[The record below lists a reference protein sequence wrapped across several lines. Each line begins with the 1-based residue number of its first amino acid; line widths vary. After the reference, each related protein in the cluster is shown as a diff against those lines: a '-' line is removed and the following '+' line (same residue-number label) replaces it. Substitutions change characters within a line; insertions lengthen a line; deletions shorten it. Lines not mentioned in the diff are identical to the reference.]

1 MALLIRLGTTLYHAA
16 IRLAAPFV
24 PKARQWVTGRK
35 DLWQRLAAKAEA
47 LQGCL
52 WIHCASVGEFEQA
65 RPLLEAL
72 KAERPELPVLVTF
85 FSPSGYEARKGF
97 PMVTHVEYLPPDT
110 RLNAQRLLALIKPR
124 ATVFIKYE
132 FWYHHLM
139 ALHKAGIPSYLVSA
153 IFRKEQPFFRWYGR
167 GHRAM
172 LRTFRKLFVQD
183 ERSRALLGGI
193 GITNVVVSGDTRF
206 DRVSAIVQ
214 ADAAVPLAEAFRKA
228 SAHPVLVAGSTWRP
242 DDAHILEA
250 LGKLHTPLRCMM
262 VPHELGG
269 DQVDAI
275 AHDYPPPVARWSAL
289 EKALEAT
296 SPALADDD
304 GPADQDPLNART
316 LLVDRMGWLSRSYK
330 YADIAYV
337 GGGFGTGIH
346 NLLEAAAWG
355 KPVVFG
361 PNHARF
367 AEAQGLIDAGAGF
380 CVRNTQELVAV
391 LQCLLTDR
399 TALEHASTAALGYVK
414 QRTGATE
421 KVLLELRRSLL
432 AG

>member
-1 MALLIRLGTTLYHAA
+1 MAVLIRLGTTLYHAA
-16 IRLAAPFV
+16 VRLAAPFV
-24 PKARQWVTGRK
+24 PKARQWVHGRK
-35 DLWQRLAAKAEA
+35 DLWQRLATKAET

-72 KAERPELPVLVTF
+72 KAELPDLPVLVTF

-97 PMVTHVEYLPPDT
+97 PAVTHVEYLPPDT
-110 RLNAQRLLALIKPR
+110 RLNAERLLDLIKPR
-124 ATVFIKYE
+124 AAVFIKYE
-132 FWYHHLM
+132 FWHHHLM
-139 ALHKAGIPSYLVSA
+139 ALHRAGIPTYLVSA
-153 IFRKEQPFFRWYGR
+153 IFRKEQPFFRWYGG

-172 LRTFRKLFVQD
+172 LRTFRTLFVQD
-183 ERSRALLGGI
+183 ERSRSLLVGI

-206 DRVSAIVQ
+206 DRVTTIVQ

-228 SAHPVLVAGSTWRP
+228 AAHPVLVAGSTWRP
-242 DDAHILEA
+242 DDAHILGA
-250 LGKLHTPLRCMM
+250 LGQLRTPLRCMM

-275 AHDYPPPVARWSAL
+275 ARDFPPPVVRWSVL
-289 EKALEAT
+289 EQALEAT
-296 SPALADDD
+296 SPLPAEEQ

-380 CVRNTQELVAV
+380 SVRNTQELVAV
-391 LQCLLTDR
+391 LERLLTDR
-399 TALEHASTAALGYVK
+399 AALDNASTAAFGYVQ
-414 QRTGATE
+414 QRVGATE
-421 KVLLELRRSLL
+421 RVLLELRRSLL
-432 AG
+432 ED